1 MNAVIEPRRH
11 RITVEEY
18 HQMGEAGIFDEDA
31 RIELLEGELFD
42 MAPIGSRH
50 MSALN
55 RLVYLFYPARDKAI
69 VSVQNPID
77 LATSEPEPDFA
88 LLKPGNYWDQL
99 PTVDDVLLLI
109 EVAESSMQ
117 HDRERKIPVYGRCG
131 ITETWL
137 VDVNVRQVEIYREPS
152 PSGYRTVLMRGEQ
165 DCIAPLALPE
175 LEIALG
181 EIWRAS

>member
-1 MNAVIEPRRH
+1 MNAIVEPRCH

-18 HQMGEAGIFDEDA
+18 HQMGEAGIFDEDT

-55 RLVYLFYPARDKAI
+55 KLIYLFYPARDQGI

-77 LATSEPEPDFA
+77 LATSEPEPDLA
-88 LLKPGNYWDQL
+88 LLKSGNYWDHL
-99 PTVDDVLLLI
+99 PTVDEVLLLI
-109 EVAESSMQ
+109 EVADRSVQ
-117 HDRERKIPVYGRCG
+117 YDREKKIPVYGRCG
-131 ITETWL
+131 ISETWL
-137 VDVNVRQVEIYREPS
+137 VDINARQAEIYREPS
-152 PSGYRTVLMRGEQ
+152 STGYRTVLIRGEQ
-165 DCIAPLALPE
+165 DYIAPLALPE

-181 EIWRAS
+181 EIWRT

>member
-42 MAPIGSRH
+42 MAPIGSKH
-50 MSALN
+50 AN
-55 RLVYLFYPARDKAI
+55 TVARLVHLFYAAKDSA
-69 VSVQNPID
+69 VVWVQNPIA
-77 LATSEPEPDFA
+77 LADSEPEPDLA

-99 PTVDDVLLLI
+99 PAANQVLLLV
-109 EVAESSMQ
+109 EVADSSAR
-117 HDRERKIPVYGRCG
+117 HDREKKIPVYGRCG
-131 ITETWL
+131 ILETWL
-137 VDVNVRQVEIYREPS
+137 VDVNARQVEIYREPS
-152 PSGYRTVLMRGEQ
+152 PTTGYRAVLMRGEQ
-165 DCIAPLALPE
+165 DRAAPLALPE

-181 EIWRAS
+181 EIWR